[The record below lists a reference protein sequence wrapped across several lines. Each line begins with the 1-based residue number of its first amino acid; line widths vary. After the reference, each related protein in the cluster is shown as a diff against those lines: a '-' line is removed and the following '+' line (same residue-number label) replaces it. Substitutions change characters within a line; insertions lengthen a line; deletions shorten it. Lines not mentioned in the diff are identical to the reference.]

1 VLAAKAAAGRSK
13 EARSLG
19 QEIKA
24 LTAEAK
30 AELVRARRDE
40 LARQRHGRAVSLRD
54 RRALRKQQEREA
66 ERALVRRPL
75 QRSCLAAVVSEI
87 YLCNVCSCQDILR
100 RRGRG

>member
-75 QRSCLAAVVSEI
+75 RPVWRPLCLRSTCVTSVLAKI
-87 YLCNVCSCQDILR
+87 Y
-100 RRGRG
+100 